1 MTQEQIIVNIYSLS
15 LTGIHIDYINCI
27 PVVVIQHCLDYHS
40 DVTINYL

>member
-27 PVVVIQHCLDYHS
+27 TALSIILS